1 MAKTVL
7 SLPMFNGMREDEV
20 QYVVETV
27 NAYGRDV

>member
-20 QYVVETV
+20 QYVIDMV
-27 NAYGRDV
+27 NKY